1 MASLRFSPAGWV
13 SLASSEGNAYV
24 LLYLFLEWSRLL
36 CGSNISFVS
45 CSFQY
50 LVFLVYFFITTK
62 PLSQPDLVFVSTTV
76 CRLYSHSS
84 RRHHHSLV
92 KSLPLI

>member
-1 MASLRFSPAGWV
+1 
-13 SLASSEGNAYV
+13 
-24 LLYLFLEWSRLL
+24 EWSRLL

-45 CSFQY
+45 SY
-50 LVFLVYFFITTK
+50 DSDLVFLVYFFITTK

-76 CRLYSHSS
+76 CRLYSNSS

-92 KSLPLI
+92 YKGTGKDKKWCFGFLFLVKKCGGFCC